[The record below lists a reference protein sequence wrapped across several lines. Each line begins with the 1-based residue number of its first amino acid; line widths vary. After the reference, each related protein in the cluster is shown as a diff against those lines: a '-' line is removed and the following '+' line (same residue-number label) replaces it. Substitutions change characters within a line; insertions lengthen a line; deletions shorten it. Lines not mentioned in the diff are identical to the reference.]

1 MCPCNALRRL
11 RRAGSFGAQCRRRG
25 ISMREPGQT
34 GASPQKRKTGEYIL
48 RLTSHKSGEHSFKDD
63 GNAAN
68 TRAWRPGQPHMKIL
82 IVVSSDH
89 LAKFLTRALVEA
101 GYILDRIDNGHDAFD
116 FARGNACNAY
126 DAILTD
132 RILPGRIDGLGLV
145 CELRKRGNKTAI
157 VVMGR
162 SSDIDDW
169 ALCLACGADDYLIKP
184 FSFDSLLARLAAVLR
199 YRIGRR
205 NHQSALTVGALHLD
219 FFTRRV
225 VINGQPVALNPREFQ
240 LLEYLVRN
248 ANQIVTRTM
257 LLEHVW
263 QNDFVPR
270 SNVVDAH
277 ISNLRRKL
285 EGNSAKRI
293 LQTVRSEGYIFSTV
307 S

>member
-1 MCPCNALRRL
+1 
-11 RRAGSFGAQCRRRG
+11 
-25 ISMREPGQT
+25 
-34 GASPQKRKTGEYIL
+34 
-48 RLTSHKSGEHSFKDD
+48 
-63 GNAAN
+63 
-68 TRAWRPGQPHMKIL
+68 MKIL
-82 IVVSSDH
+82 IVESSDH
-89 LAKFLTRALVEA
+89 LAKFLTRALA

-116 FARGNACNAY
+116 FARGNACDAY
-126 DAILTD
+126 DAIITD
-132 RILPGRIDGLGLV
+132 RILPGRIDGLGLI

-157 VVMGR
+157 MVMGR

-199 YRIGRR
+199 YRLGRR

-248 ANQIVTRTM
+248 ANQIVTRAM

-285 EGNSAKRI
+285 EANSAKRI
-293 LQTVRSEGYIFSTV
+293 LQTVRSEGYIFSTA